1 MAEGTLLFLRIL
13 PSLAHGSSY
22 HLFVCLFIHL
32 KALGI
37 EPKALH
43 TPSKHTSTLVSW
55 EMVSLYASDRPRI
68 HDASALASWM
78 WAQQAYATIYA
89 FDVLLESVWG
99 SNRTM
104 CHESAKKPVGEEG
117 TSVGVVGQQVGKE
130 AWGRRL
136 TERMYE
142 SALVKPITFCVN

>member
-13 PSLAHGSSY
+13 PSSAQSSPY

-37 EPKALH
+37 EPNALH
-43 TPSKHTSTLVSW
+43 IPSKHTSTLVSW

-68 HDASALASWM
+68 HGASALASWM
-78 WAQQAYATIYA
+78 WAQQAYATIYG

-99 SNRTM
+99 RNRT
-104 CHESAKKPVGEEG
+104 H
-117 TSVGVVGQQVGKE
+117 VVWKCKE
-130 AWGRRL
+130 ARWGGGYKCGSHGAASR
-136 TERMYE
+136 ERGMGKKIDRE
-142 SALVKPITFCVN
+142 NVRECLNKTHCFLC